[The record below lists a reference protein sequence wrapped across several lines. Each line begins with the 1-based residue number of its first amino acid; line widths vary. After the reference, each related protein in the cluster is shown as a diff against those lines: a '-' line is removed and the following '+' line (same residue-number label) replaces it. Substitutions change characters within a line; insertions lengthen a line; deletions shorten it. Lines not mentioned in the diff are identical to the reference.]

1 MNPATPLCILEV
13 FAKNDQIARSNVA
26 ANPSTP
32 ARLLEVLAKDK
43 NPDVRRSVAN
53 VQVCDP
59 MVHYQQVRDAWV
71 GLRNPDGK

>member
-1 MNPATPLCILEV
+1 MARDKTQEVRSNVAMNPATPLCILEV

-43 NPDVRRSVAN
+43 NPDVRRSVAE
-53 VQVCDP
+53 
-59 MVHYQQVRDAWV
+59 
-71 GLRNPDGK
+71 NPA

>member
-43 NPDVRRSVAN
+43 NPDVRRSVAEN
-53 VQVCDP
+53 AP
-59 MVHYQQVRDAWV
+59 TKT
-71 GLRNPDGK
+71 G